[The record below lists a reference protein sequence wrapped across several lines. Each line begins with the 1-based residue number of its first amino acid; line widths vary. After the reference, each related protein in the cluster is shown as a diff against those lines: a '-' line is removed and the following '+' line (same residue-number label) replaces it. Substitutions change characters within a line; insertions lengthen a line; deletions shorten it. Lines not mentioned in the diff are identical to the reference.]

1 MEESP
6 EPMPIRGKNSSN
18 AVLPSCPICGATM
31 DLKRLKPFAS
41 RHISD
46 DGRLFYCNN
55 PMCPPDEWEQKQR
68 LLLDRFGIDAM

>member
-1 MEESP
+1 
-6 EPMPIRGKNSSN
+6 
-18 AVLPSCPICGATM
+18 M
-31 DLKRLKPFAS
+31 DLKRLKPFTS